1 MPLFLPISRTKRLPK
16 KEFTTDYQIFTKIF
30 SRFLFYFFSFLPSF
44 NSYLRYVRPPLDANS
59 FPTILLCS
67 ALYHYIQILRHSH
80 TNAPL
85 PRIFIQI
92 CKYTAFFSIS
102 RSFSKFSS
110 KKIIAPLRR
119 MAETYVLNAYH
130 SIDYPDLRPRP
141 FISAPHPPHKKGG
154 SSPPYTPR
162 CFSMVLMWAA
172 PAHKKRSQTY
182 DGLSLP

>member
-16 KEFTTDYQIFTKIF
+16 KEFTTDYQIFTKSF

-102 RSFSKFSS
+102 RSFFKFSS
-110 KKIIAPLRR
+110 KKFFAPLRR
-119 MAETYVLNAYH
+119 MAETYVLYAYH

-141 FISAPHPPHKKGG
+141 FISASHPPVKIGWD
-154 SSPPYTPR
+154 R
-162 CFSMVLMWAA
+162 FI
-172 PAHKKRSQTY
+172 
-182 DGLSLP
+182 